1 MSDEQQPSTEQ
12 AASTETQAQS
22 LDDVY
27 KTFNVETEAQSFQ
40 PQRDQRQAAPVQQ
53 NPASVPDPVLDPNG
67 YKSWASQ
74 QHEFTKQAL
83 SKLHGELTQFKVERL
98 RAREEADIKTAVQT
112 FKQVAGE
119 DVDEDIAEVALGQKA
134 RKDPR
139 FLAVYQNREK
149 NPAAWTAAVKAYANE
164 FKGKHSFK
172 VDPQLA
178 ENQRAAK
185 QSTQGSQTKQ
195 KDEPTGAEAQ
205 FHGKAGREFDNTW
218 RRYVDSSY

>member
-1 MSDEQQPSTEQ
+1 MSEEQTVSTEQ
-12 AASTETQAQS
+12 PTSTETPS

-27 KTFNVETEAQSFQ
+27 KTFNVESEAQSFQ
-40 PQRDQRQAAPVQQ
+40 PQREQRQAAPVQQ
-53 NPASVPDPVLDPNG
+53 NPVSVPDPVLDPNG

-83 SKLHGELTQFKVERL
+83 SKLHGELTQFRVERL
-98 RAREEADIKTAVQT
+98 KQREEADIKTAVQT

-149 NPAAWTAAVKAYANE
+149 NPAAWNAAVKAYANE

-195 KDEPTGAEAQ
+195 KEEPTGIQAQ
-205 FHGKAGREFDNTW
+205 FHGKTGREFDAAW
-218 RRYVDSSY
+218 RRFVDSSY